1 MYRPLAVAAAAAA
14 VLAVGGVAF
23 AAPTTGPTVPTPVTP
38 TAAAPGPK
46 QPIEHL
52 GLSGGYFDKKSGN
65 PGCFTGAGTL
75 GASFPVP
82 RGALITGL
90 TAYATD
96 SQANGNVF
104 VTLNRHDLASG
115 GTYRLGTA
123 NTTGAPGTVTVE
135 IKLNPAVSVNVPSST
150 NVDVTVGDGTCFK
163 GAELHFIRNP
173 ASVAAPP
180 PDPTAARPQPTRMAL
195 APDSAP
201 TR

>member
-1 MYRPLAVAAAAAA
+1 MYRTFAVAAAAAA
-14 VLAVGGVAF
+14 VLAVGGIAF
-23 AAPTTGPTVPTPVTP
+23 AAPTGSPTVPAPIAP

-46 QPIEHL
+46 QPIEHI

-65 PGCFTGAGTL
+65 PGCYTGAGTF

-82 RGALITGL
+82 RGALVTGV

-96 SQANGNVF
+96 TQANGNVF
-104 VTLNRHDLASG
+104 VALNRHDLASG

-123 NTTGAPGTVTVE
+123 NTTGSPGTVTVE
-135 IKLNPAVSVNVPSST
+135 IKLNPAVAVNVPSSI
-150 NVDVTVGDGTCFK
+150 NVDVTVADGTCFK

-173 ASVAAPP
+173 APVVAPT
-180 PDPTAARPQPTRMAL
+180 PDPTAVRPEPTRTAL